1 LNFFFYKKYQIEKM
15 QGFPPEAFRP
25 KRMTVEEWKNHLL
38 EELKP
43 TTDEHLEEIV
53 RVNQKLKNEIIESGQ
68 SITGPELII
77 NAMKSETLYETMIY
91 GFMAMQ
97 AFDRLEAK
105 DVPLA
110 QIKIMK
116 DGLKQLLNQKIPI
129 WNEDIE
135 RMLYGKNCVGG

>member
-1 LNFFFYKKYQIEKM
+1 M

-25 KRMTVEEWKNHLL
+25 KRMTVEEWKNHLM

-53 RVNQKLKNEIIESGQ
+53 RVNQKLKNEIIESGK
-68 SITGPELII
+68 SITGPELIV

-105 DVPLA
+105 DVPLE

-129 WNEDIE
+129 F
-135 RMLYGKNCVGG
+135 